1 MDNTK
6 ESVISKS
13 IWEEDPEYAQEL
25 QNVYD
30 YLKKTP
36 FSKAFPNKYKA
47 TLKSRVS
54 EKTYSLFLQNPE
66 MSLKNVVSIVLNN
79 LNDDLSPEL
88 LVEITQFIVGK
99 WKHFS
104 ATEHLKKNIVELV

>member
-1 MDNTK
+1 MENIK

-47 TLKSRVS
+47 TLKSKAA
-54 EKTYSLFLQNPE
+54 EKTYALFIQNPE
-66 MSLKNVVSIVLNN
+66 MLLKTVVTTVLND

-104 ATEHLKKNIVELV
+104 ATANLQKSTVELV